1 MENNVFKASMTSF
14 FLELHVPLQI
24 HPTIFSF
31 FFLPCF
37 QSNIRTSFF
46 LSNVY
51 IDKIKKKKQIKELN
65 FSGFL

>member
-31 FFLPCF
+31 FLPCF

-51 IDKIKKKKQIKELN
+51 IDKIKEKKTNKRIK
-65 FSGFL
+65 F